1 MTVMENYKKQLTHL
15 KPILA
20 HWLTGLV
27 MLGLLAAFY
36 CAGKKCF
43 F

>member
-1 MTVMENYKKQLTHL
+1 MENYKKQLTHL

-27 MLGLLAAFY
+27 MLGLLAAFT
-36 CAGKKCF
+36 ALAKMF